1 MPKLNLTSKEK
12 LALKEFKEKI
22 LKKMKGE
29 VLDIKLFGSKA
40 RGNFKEDSDIDV
52 LVLLKKLL

>member
-1 MPKLNLTSKEK
+1 
-12 LALKEFKEKI
+12 
-22 LKKMKGE
+22 MKGE